1 MMAGWALLASGI
13 LLLLVTAR
21 IGRHGARGLA
31 QGAAVLTAALGVL
44 LLLRRPGSVMALPGF
59 GPRRWHQ
66 P

>member
-31 QGAAVLTAALGVL
+31 QGAAVLIAALGVL